1 MTMTPSG
8 DLFSLGFSTKGRNRG
23 VGLNNVKELLDKYN
37 NIILEQRWKAVHLDK
52 SLDLRGNLNES
63 FNFRRCY

>member
-1 MTMTPSG
+1 MTPSG
-8 DLFSLGFSTKGRNRG
+8 DLFALGFSTKGRNRG

-52 SLDLRGNLNES
+52 LLDLRGNLNES
-63 FNFRRCY
+63 FNFRGCY